1 MTAPGTYL
9 TGGLFVS
16 VKSDSFVD
24 AAIERIAAL
33 PPGERRAAFFLELG
47 KLDPFSRDRWELAEF
62 GRRRFAHGPYLHHE
76 WETLTGVVYP
86 RRQLTPNEQ
95 GRQADH
101 AAAIAVV
108 EERRLAWLA
117 ARGEAQASSKRAKRL
132 NTHREED
139 RAKYEEARVAA
150 AELGDLERAA
160 WQAFEDAQAN
170 EVRLRPFQSE
180 RTASAGRNW
189 LRWLRAG
196 AGGAK

>member
-1 MTAPGTYL
+1 M
-9 TGGLFVS
+9 S

-101 AAAIAVV
+101 AAARVIV
-108 EERRLAWLA
+108 EERRGEWLKAKAELDRARNA
-117 ARGEAQASSKRAKRL
+117 AKRA
-132 NTHREED
+132 NTHRAED
-139 RAKYEEARVAA
+139 MARYESARIAA
-150 AELGDLERAA
+150 AAAADLERDAR
-160 WQAFEDAQAN
+160 ERLDEAQAN
-170 EVRLRPFQSE
+170 EIRLRPFQEE
-180 RTASAGRNW
+180 RVGAAGRNW
-189 LRWLRAG
+189 LRWLRRD
-196 AGGAK
+196 GGAK